1 MRKKSMDELDRV
13 DVDTYQAQEKIP
25 IVLLLDNIRSAM
37 NVGSAFRTA
46 DGFGIEEI
54 ILTGIT
60 AQPPSREILKTAIG
74 AEKSVKWSYYKD
86 PIEAI
91 EIYKKKDYKICG
103 VEQIVPSKSLEEASK
118 AYNKLPLL
126 LIFGNELSG
135 ISDDVIPHLD
145 NAIEIKQ
152 FGTKHSFNISVCL
165 GIVLWEF
172 SKAFRTI

>member
-1 MRKKSMDELDRV
+1 MRKKSMDELDRL
-13 DVDTYQAQEKIP
+13 DLESYKKEEKIP
-25 IVLLLDNIRSAM
+25 IVILLDNIRSAM

-46 DGFGIEEI
+46 DCLGIEEI

-60 AQPPSREILKTAIG
+60 AKPPSREILKTAIG
-74 AEKSVKWSYYKD
+74 AEKSVKWSYFEDSVK
-86 PIEAI
+86 AI
-91 EIYKKKDYKICG
+91 EIYKKKNYKICG
-103 VEQIVPSKSLEEASK
+103 VEQIAPSKSLEEASK
-118 AYNKLPLL
+118 AFNKIPLL

-135 ISDDVIPHLD
+135 ISDNVIPHLD
-145 NAIEIKQ
+145 TAIEITQ